1 MWAVFE
7 EVLDDAYVATV
18 RDCYP
23 GTAELFEIA
32 RKEVHVTT
40 TKPFQGLMEPDA
52 WERYKSRSRSSSASS
67 SDTSTDKDND
77 SSSSS
82 RSDSPSVSS
91 SNSTEGRPPYRMTI
105 RQEEAWKAFDNGIT
119 QVVTGAD
126 REGRFSHEW
135 LKRSCLDTVV
145 QFFDHLFKSGNHY
158 KNIVISALAVI
169 GLEEGGGWMPVV
181 NYTPIY
187 SAVIKGARYL
197 VLHQSMIERRGQMAQ
212 LGQYMSAREAE
223 EQAEGLFRIVSRK
236 VRRFMTRIVDG
247 EGADPTP
254 MNWIMNTKTYGM
266 QVRYTTPGSE
276 TIDWRGDQIIHGRV
290 KIRMGEI
297 SDMLHGLVGEARQ
310 TLLQLTSGRVGNN
323 VDDGQAEEGEE
334 DEDKSSGD
342 DDTQWP
348 PKPSGLPVIPWS
360 KIEDRH
366 GESTL
371 DHSFLC
377 DEENQGWVKKGN
389 GWVQDQINA
398 STARTKTW
406 LA

>member
-1 MWAVFE
+1 M
-7 EVLDDAYVATV
+7 
-18 RDCYP
+18 
-23 GTAELFEIA
+23 
-32 RKEVHVTT
+32 
-40 TKPFQGLMEPDA
+40 M
-52 WERYKSRSRSSSASS
+52 
-67 SDTSTDKDND
+67 
-77 SSSSS
+77 
-82 RSDSPSVSS
+82 
-91 SNSTEGRPPYRMTI
+91 I
-105 RQEEAWKAFDNGIT
+105 RQEEAWKAFDNGIM

-158 KNIVISALAVI
+158 ESIVISALAVM

-236 VRRFMTRIVDG
+236 VRRFMTRIADG
-247 EGADPTP
+247 EGADPMP

-310 TLLQLTSGRVGNN
+310 TLLRLTSGR
-323 VDDGQAEEGEE
+323 
-334 DEDKSSGD
+334 
-342 DDTQWP
+342 
-348 PKPSGLPVIPWS
+348 PSGLPVIPWS

-406 LA
+406 LAQPGPQSGRRSGRTTLGVSEIVWRSGVVHGLFRQNNVLPG